1 MLIEKK
7 LIEILPEN
15 PGTTFDFKGIYV
27 DAAGVSHNVTVF
39 DTSYFMLNAVQLC
52 RSRRLFVDETN
63 PSTYL
68 ATLFASWKASRE
80 NLYLKQAYAYTL
92 KYNPIENYSSVE
104 TMIDD
109 ETVHAKGA
117 SSKTEYNNSDT
128 DELTP
133 FTKETT
139 ETTPYTKE
147 TTETHPYTKETTETH
162 PYTKE
167 TTETHPYTKETTETH
182 PYTMETTE
190 TTPYNSET
198 TTTTGISSGG
208 TTPPNNKTTN
218 SRMAFNSNTFVST
231 DKTETETNTQNQLV
245 KDGTEK
251 VEFSK
256 TGTEKVEFS
265 KTGTE
270 KVEFSK
276 TGTEK
281 VEFSKTGT
289 EKVEFSKTGTEKTE
303 ITKDGTE
310 KREITHDGYVE
321 TTTDGSDTDTRNY
334 TLKKSGNIGIQTA
347 AEMLQREFDG
357 LKQDLAFRAFSEFI
371 DRYTYYMESLEGWW

>member
-7 LIEILPEN
+7 LIEILPEI
-15 PGTTFDFKGIYV
+15 PGTSFDFKGVYT

-39 DTSYFMLNAVQLC
+39 DTDYFIRNTLQLA
-52 RSRRLFVDETN
+52 RSRRIFVDKDAPT
-63 PSTYL
+63 TYL
-68 ATLFASWKASRE
+68 INLFAAWKNSRAE
-80 NLYLKQAYAYTL
+80 LFLKQAYAYTL

-104 TMIDD
+104 ELIDD
-109 ETVHAKGA
+109 VTEHAKGA

-147 TTETHPYTKETTETH
+147 TTETTPYTKETTETT
-162 PYTKE
+162 PYTK
-167 TTETHPYTKETTETH
+167 
-182 PYTMETTE
+182 ETTE

-198 TTTTGISSGG
+198 TTKESSTSGV
-208 TTPPNNKTTN
+208 PANKTTN
-218 SRMAFNSNTFVST
+218 SRSAFNSGTFVNT
-231 DKTETETNTQNQLV
+231 DKSETEINEQTQLI

-270 KVEFSK
+270 KVEISK

-289 EKVEFSKTGTEKTE
+289 EKVELTKT
-303 ITKDGTE
+303 GTE
-310 KREITHDGYVE
+310 KREISHDGYVE
-321 TTTDGSDTDTRNY
+321 TTTDGTDTDTRNY
-334 TLKKSGNIGIQTA
+334 TLKKAGNIGVLTP
-347 AEMLQREFDG
+347 AEMLQKEFDG

-371 DRYTYYMESLEGWW
+371 DRYTYYTESIEGWW

>member
-139 ETTPYTKE
+139 ETT
-147 TTETHPYTKETTETH
+147 
-162 PYTKE
+162 
-167 TTETHPYTKETTETH
+167 PYTKETTETH